1 MRKHYMQSNLMR
13 LHLVPGGRYTPP
25 MSTRRARPGPAG
37 VGPAPAAGER
47 AAGVA
52 AADEPGVLPPVVNAW
67 RSLAARHAAVTTAL
81 EHELGERHGLGVSEF
96 EVLERLAENDR
107 HKFRVQELAESVHLS
122 QSTLSR
128 LIGRLEQHGLVQR
141 NMCDADRR
149 GIDVCLTDA
158 GRQRHA
164 EAVPTHRAVLAAT
177 MLQASAS

>member
-1 MRKHYMQSNLMR
+1 
-13 LHLVPGGRYTPP
+13 
-25 MSTRRARPGPAG
+25 MSTRRARPGLAG
-37 VGPAPAAGER
+37 ASPVSAAGGR
-47 AAGVA
+47 AAGLAAGQRGVGVA
-52 AADEPGVLPPVVNAW
+52 AAGEPGGLPQVVNAW

-164 EAVPTHRAVLAAT
+164 EAVPTHRAVLAVT
-177 MLQASAS
+177 MPSVSAS

>member
-1 MRKHYMQSNLMR
+1 MHKQYMQSNLMC
-13 LHLVPGGRYTPP
+13 LHLVLTRRYTPP
-25 MSTRRARPGPAG
+25 MSTRHAGDPGG
-37 VGPAPAAGER
+37 
-47 AAGVA
+47 
-52 AADEPGVLPPVVNAW
+52 LPPVVNAW
-67 RSLAARHAAVTTAL
+67 RSLAACHAAVTTAL

-96 EVLERLAENDR
+96 EVLERLAENDQ
-107 HKFRVQELAESVHLS
+107 HKFRVQELADSVHLS

-164 EAVPTHRAVLAAT
+164 EAVPTHRAVLAVT
-177 MLQASAS
+177 MPSVSAS